1 MIEPVANR
9 PANSLPAARGGYL
22 VLFGRLALTF
32 LLMLTLLAVVYSYLT
47 AYSANRY
54 FEATY
59 QRLNHEVAAHIAK
72 FARPFIN
79 QEVNRRGADEIFFN
93 AMVTNPSAEVYLLD
107 STGTILLYHA
117 PAEKIKRSRVSLTPV
132 RQFIQTGGQ
141 VYTKGDDPRSERGTK
156 IFSAAE
162 VIRQG
167 QLQGYVYVILGSE
180 EYGSV
185 MTRLRQDYVLQWG
198 TKTMLIT
205 LLSALIIGLLVV
217 YYQTRNLRD
226 AVRTVS
232 RFSRGDFSARIR
244 VRSSSEVAELAD
256 TFNDMADRLTSTIA
270 DLRQSEQVR
279 RDMVATISHD
289 LRTPITAIHG
299 YAETLFLKPALDK
312 AQTKQYVGIILQST
326 ETLVKRVNELFEL
339 SKLDAQEAPMQ
350 REPFI
355 LADLVTE
362 VFAKFQLLAGRKHLA
377 FECLNCNLPS
387 LCYADVGML
396 ERVIQNLVE
405 NAVRYAPDGSFVRV
419 ALEKNESLLTVS
431 VLNRAG
437 VVSES
442 VWAYLEGNASAR
454 PPSVGLGLAIV
465 RKILMLHQTQ
475 LSVERHAE
483 GNVRFSF
490 DLPVYAA
497 PV

>member
-1 MIEPVANR
+1 MSEPVDNH
-9 PANSLPAARGGYL
+9 PADSRRAASGGYL
-22 VLFGRLALTF
+22 ILFGRLALTF

-72 FARPFIN
+72 FARPFIS
-79 QEVNRRGADEIFFN
+79 QQVNRRGADSIFFN

-107 STGTILLYHA
+107 SVGTILLYHA
-117 PAEKIKRSRVSLTPV
+117 PAEKIKRLRVSLAPV
-132 RQFIQTGGQ
+132 RQFIQTNGQ
-141 VYTKGDDPRSERGTK
+141 VYIKGDDPRNERETK
-156 IFSAAE
+156 IFSAAG

-180 EYGSV
+180 EYGSA
-185 MTRLRQDYVLQWG
+185 MDLLRQEYVLQWG
-198 TKTMLIT
+198 TKAMLIT
-205 LLSALIIGLLVV
+205 LLSALIVGLLAF

-226 AVRTVS
+226 AVQTVS

-244 VRSSSEVAELAD
+244 VRSSSEVAQLAN
-256 TFNDMADRLTSTIA
+256 TFNNMADRLASTIA

-279 RDMVATISHD
+279 RDMVANVSHD

-299 YAETLFLKPALDK
+299 YAETLFLKPDLDK

-339 SKLDAQEAPMQ
+339 SKLDAKEAPIQ

-355 LADLVTE
+355 LADLMTE

-377 FECLNCNLPS
+377 FECINCDLPS
-387 LCYADVGML
+387 PCYADVGML

-405 NAVRYAPDGSFVRV
+405 NAVRYAPDGSFVHV
-419 ALEKNESLLTVS
+419 TLEKNEHVLTVS
-431 VLNRAG
+431 VLNRADAI
-437 VVSES
+437 SES
-442 VWAYLEGNASAR
+442 VWTYIEGNASVR

-465 RKILMLHQTQ
+465 RKILSLHQTT
-475 LSVERHAE
+475 LTVERRID
-483 GNVRFSF
+483 GSVRFSF
-490 DLPVYAA
+490 ALPVYAV